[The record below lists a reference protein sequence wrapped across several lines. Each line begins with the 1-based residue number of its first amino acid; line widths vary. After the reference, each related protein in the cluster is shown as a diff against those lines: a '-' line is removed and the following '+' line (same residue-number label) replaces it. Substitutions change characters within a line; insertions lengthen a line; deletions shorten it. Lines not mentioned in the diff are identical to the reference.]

1 MIQFCSRFV
10 IPRIRVVRVPKGRRG
25 TIVSA
30 GLIANLIRDGA
41 RDFYVRQR
49 AIQIFREAG
58 APPKDRWAEVCA
70 LFHWVRNNV
79 RYTRDIF
86 RVELL
91 HTPRRM
97 LELRAGDCD
106 DMTILLGAML
116 VSTGHPV
123 PACVGWFPEETAA
136 LIQPHLPRGERAG
149 KMDCP
154 GPHHEPAN
162 RLGASHALEAN
173 LPRMKASLTSCSRLS
188 EALIKLVTEHS
199 PFEVSQGLAATHH
212 RGKVMTH
219 HQNTEGTNL
228 CSFKT
233 H

>member
-10 IPRIRVVRVPKGRRG
+10 IPRIRIVRVPKGRRG

-30 GLIANLIRDGA
+30 GLIAKLIREGS

-58 APPKDRWAEVCA
+58 APPKDRWGEVCA

-91 HTPRRM
+91 HTARRM

-116 VSTGHPV
+116 LSTGHPV
-123 PACVGWFPEETAA
+123 PACVDWFSEEKTA
-136 LIQPHLPRGERAG
+136 LIQPHLPRGQRAG
-149 KMDCP
+149 KMASS
-154 GPHHEPAN
+154 GRHHESAD
-162 RLGASHALEAN
+162 RLGAARAVEAN
-173 LPRMKASLTSCSRLS
+173 LRSMKAGQAAHYLDGNTSVGFI
-188 EALIKLVTEHS
+188 A
-199 PFEVSQGLAATHH
+199 H
-212 RGKVMTH
+212 R
-219 HQNTEGTNL
+219 QNKQGTNL

>member
-10 IPRIRVVRVPKGRRG
+10 RPRIRIVRVPKGRRG

-30 GLIANLIRDGA
+30 GLIAKLIREGS

-49 AIQIFREAG
+49 AIEIFREAG

-86 RVELL
+86 RMELL

-123 PACVGWFPEETAA
+123 RLALTGFRRKRPHSYSHIYPEVNVRGNWIALDATMGEPIGWAPPE
-136 LIQPHLPRGERAG
+136 LWKQI
-149 KMDCP
+149 CP
-154 GPHHEPAN
+154 
-162 RLGASHALEAN
+162 
-173 LPRMKASLTSCSRLS
+173 
-188 EALIKLVTEHS
+188 V
-199 PFEVSQGLAATHH
+199 
-212 RGKVMTH
+212 
-219 HQNTEGTNL
+219 
-228 CSFKT
+228 
-233 H
+233 